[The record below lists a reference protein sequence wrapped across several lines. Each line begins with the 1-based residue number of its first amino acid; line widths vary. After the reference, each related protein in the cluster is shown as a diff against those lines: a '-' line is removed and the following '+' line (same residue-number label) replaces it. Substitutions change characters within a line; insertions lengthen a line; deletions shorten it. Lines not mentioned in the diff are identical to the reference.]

1 MTRQPNSTESVD
13 PLADLTSEEL
23 SCLGLRRVNAF
34 TEWLADLDRQA
45 LEACAAQQPKP
56 PKPRKPPKP
65 NLRTLVKQ
73 AEQATGQPVTS
84 VTMPDGTKLDFS
96 KPEPTETENPW
107 RLDEFRTKETKR

>member
-1 MTRQPNSTESVD
+1 MRCNQTGSPTSASADEPIRRSGQGRDAAKRRCMTRQPNSTESVD

-73 AEQATGQPVTS
+73 AEQATGKPVTS
-84 VTMPDGTKLDFS
+84 
-96 KPEPTETENPW
+96 
-107 RLDEFRTKETKR
+107 